1 MHAEESNL
9 LDFLKKAT
17 QFTIP
22 IFQRTYSW
30 GEEEVKQLWDDIIRT
45 GKNENMKSHFIG
57 SIVYIFQEKSDIVFQ
72 SAMVIDGQQRLTT
85 ISLLLEALARF
96 VGEEEPIDG
105 FSAEKI
111 RAYYLINHL
120 EKVSRKYKLLLT
132 QTDKDTLISLVTQ
145 QKYPNEYSL
154 RIKYAFDFFQS
165 KISGLGS
172 NLKYLCSGLAKLMV
186 VSISLT
192 NGQDNPQL
200 IFESMNSTG
209 KELSQADLIRNYV
222 LMDLPFEEQT
232 NLYNHYW
239 RPMEISF
246 GQEAYDKHFDAFM
259 RHYLTMR
266 TGTIP
271 RLREVYKAF
280 KEFRVGPTNPF
291 EDTKSLL
298 DDVCR
303 FSDYYVTVALKQLK
317 PDKLNDAIQDLREL
331 DVDTSYPFVLELFDD
346 YSQNRLSKEDFVRIL
361 RLTESYVFRRNVC
374 GIPTNSLNK
383 TFANFTKTIDKT
395 NFLES
400 IEAAYK
406 LMPSY
411 RRFPT
416 DDEFERD
423 LKFRDLYNFRGRN
436 YWLRKLENH
445 ERKEVVSVLG
455 YTIEHIM
462 PQNEN
467 LSVEWQQELG
477 PDWKE
482 IHGSMLH
489 TIGNLTL
496 TGYNSE
502 YSDKPFHEK
511 QTKPDEGFQFSP
523 LRLNVGLGQVGKWNK
538 EAIEQR
544 ANRLAKQAIG
554 VWTYPVIEEEVLQKY
569 KEKPKPTG
577 IYTLDNFKYLSVG
590 SHTRDLFEE
599 IRKEI
604 LLIDPVVTEEV
615 KKVYIAYKA
624 ETNFVDITPLSKSLY
639 FTLNMS
645 FEKIRDPRNLCRNV
659 SKVGRWG
666 NGEVEARI
674 KDYGDIPYAM
684 SLIRQ
689 SFDHQMGNWREEE

>member
-30 GEEEVKQLWDDIIRT
+30 GDEEVKQLWDDIIRT
-45 GKNENMKSHFIG
+45 GKNENIKSHFIG
-57 SIVYIFQEKSDIVFQ
+57 SIVYIFQENIDIVFQ

-96 VGEEEPIDG
+96 VGEDEPIDG
-105 FSAEKI
+105 FSADKI
-111 RAYYLINHL
+111 REYYLINRL
-120 EKVSRKYKLLLT
+120 EKENRKYKLLLT
-132 QTDKDTLISLVTQ
+132 QTDKDTLINLVTQ
-145 QKYPNEYSL
+145 QKYPKDYSL
-154 RIKYAFDFFQS
+154 RIKEAFDFFETNIKKLKS
-165 KISGLGS
+165 DF
-172 NLKYLCSGLAKLMV
+172 KYLCAGLAKLMV
-186 VSISLT
+186 VSIALA

-222 LMDLPFEEQT
+222 LMDLPAEEQT
-232 NLYNHYW
+232 LLYQHYW
-239 RPMEISF
+239 RPMEIGF
-246 GQEAYDKHFDAFM
+246 GQEAYEKHFDAFM
-259 RHYLTMR
+259 RHYLTLR
-266 TGTIP
+266 SGSIP
-271 RLREVYKAF
+271 RLRDVYKAF
-280 KEFRVGPTNPF
+280 KEYTSDPTNPF

-303 FSDYYVTVALKQLK
+303 FSNYYVNMALKPLR
-317 PDKLNDAIQDLREL
+317 PDILNDVILDLREL
-331 DVDTSYPFVLELFDD
+331 DVDTSYPFLLELYDDFD
-346 YSQNRLSKEDFVRIL
+346 QNKLSKEDFVRIM

-383 TFANFTKTIDKT
+383 TFANFTKTIDKA
-395 NFLES
+395 NYLES
-400 IEAAYK
+400 IEATYK

-411 RRFPT
+411 RRFPS
-416 DDEFERD
+416 DDEFVRD
-423 LKFRDLYNFRGRN
+423 LKLRDLYNFRNRS

-445 ERKEVVSVLG
+445 GKKEFVSIG
-455 YTIEHIM
+455 EYTIEHIM

-467 LSVEWQQELG
+467 LSMEWQQELG
-477 PDWKE
+477 PDWRE
-482 IHGSMLH
+482 IHSSMLH
-489 TIGNLTL
+489 TLGNLTL

-502 YSDKPFHEK
+502 YSDKPFRVKKTTEK
-511 QTKPDEGFQFSP
+511 GFMYSP
-523 LRLNVGLGQVGKWNK
+523 LRLNEGLGQVDRWNK

-544 ANRLAKQAIG
+544 AGRLARQAIT
-554 VWTYPVIEEEVLQKY
+554 VWSYPEIEEEALQKY
-569 KEKPKPTG
+569 KGKPKPSG
-577 IYTLDNFKYLSVG
+577 VYTVDNFTYLSRG
-590 SHTRDLFEE
+590 GHTKELFEA

-604 LLIDPVVTEEV
+604 LAIDPVVTEEF

-624 ETNFVDITPLSKSLY
+624 ETNFVDITPMSNSLY
-639 FTLNMS
+639 MTLNMS
-645 FEKIRDPRNLCRNV
+645 FEKIRDPKKLCRNV

-674 KDYGDIPYAM
+674 KEFDDIPYVM

-689 SFDHQMGNWREEE
+689 SFDHQMGNGREEE

>member
-45 GKNENMKSHFIG
+45 GKNENIKSHFIG
-57 SIVYIFQEKSDIVFQ
+57 SIVYIFQEKGDIVFQ

-85 ISLLLEALARF
+85 LSLLLEALARF
-96 VGEEEPIDG
+96 VGEDEPIDG
-105 FSAEKI
+105 FSAQKI
-111 RAYYLINHL
+111 REYYLVNRL
-120 EKVSRKYKLLLT
+120 EKANRKYKLLLT
-132 QTDKDTLISLVTQ
+132 QTDKDTLINLVTQ
-145 QKYPNEYSL
+145 QKFPNDYSL
-154 RIKYAFDFFQS
+154 RIKDAFDFFQT
-165 KISGLGS
+165 KIAGLGTG
-172 NLKYLCSGLAKLMV
+172 LKYLCAGLAKLMV
-186 VSISLT
+186 VSIALA

-222 LMDLPFEEQT
+222 LMDLPAEEQT

-246 GQEAYDKHFDAFM
+246 GQEAYENHFDAFM

-266 TGTIP
+266 TGSIP

-280 KEFRVGPTNPF
+280 KDYRVDPENPF

-303 FSDYYVTVALKQLK
+303 FSDYYVTLVLKQLK
-317 PDKLNDAIQDLREL
+317 TDKLNDVIMDLREL
-331 DVDTSYPFVLELFDD
+331 DVDTAIPFLLELLDD
-346 YSQNRLSKEDFVRIL
+346 YEQRILSKEELVRVL

-383 TFANFTKTIDKT
+383 TFANFTKVIDKT
-395 NFLES
+395 NYRES
-400 IEAAYK
+400 IEVTYK

-411 RRFPT
+411 RRFPS

-423 LKFRDLYNFRGRN
+423 LRLRDLYNFRNRS

-445 ERKEVVSVLG
+445 GKKEFVSIG
-455 YTIEHIM
+455 EYTIEHIM

-467 LSVEWQQELG
+467 LSEEWQEELG

-482 IHGSMLH
+482 IHSSMLH
-489 TIGNLTL
+489 TLGNLTL

-502 YSDKPFHEK
+502 YSDKPFQVKKATEN
-511 QTKPDEGFQFSP
+511 GFMFSP
-523 LRLNVGLGQVGKWNK
+523 LRLNEGLGQVNRWNK
-538 EAIEQR
+538 EAIDQR
-544 ANRLAKQAIG
+544 ADRLSRQAVS
-554 VWTYPVIEEEVLQKY
+554 VWSYPEVEDELIKKY
-569 KEKPKPTG
+569 KEKPKPSG
-577 IYTLDNFKYLSVG
+577 VYTVDHFTYLSRG
-590 SHTRDLFEE
+590 GHTRDLFEA

-604 LLIDPVVTEEV
+604 LSIDPVVTEEF

-639 FTLNMS
+639 MTLNMS

-659 SKVGRWG
+659 SRVGRWG

-674 KDYGDIPYAM
+674 KEFGDIPYVM

-689 SFDHQMGNWREEE
+689 SFDHQMGNGHEKE

>member
-30 GEEEVKQLWDDIIRT
+30 GSEEVTQLWDDIIRT
-45 GKNENMKSHFIG
+45 GKNENIKSHFIG
-57 SIVYIFQEKSDIVFQ
+57 SIVYIFQEKNDIVFQ

-85 ISLLLEALARF
+85 ISLLLEALARY
-96 VGEEEPIDG
+96 VGEDEPIDG

-111 RAYYLINHL
+111 REYYLINRL
-120 EKVSRKYKLLLT
+120 EKENRKYKLLLT
-132 QTDKDTLISLVTQ
+132 QTDKDTLINLVTQ

-154 RIKYAFDFFQS
+154 RIKDAFDFFQT
-165 KISGLGS
+165 KIASLGS
-172 NLKYLCSGLAKLMV
+172 DLKYLCNGLAKLMV
-186 VSISLT
+186 VSIALT

-222 LMDLPFEEQT
+222 LMDLPVEEQT
-232 NLYNHYW
+232 LLYNHYW

-246 GQEAYDKHFDAFM
+246 GQEAYENHFDAFM

-266 TGTIP
+266 TRTIP

-280 KEFRVGPTNPF
+280 KEYSGDPENPF

-303 FSDYYVTVALKQLK
+303 FSNYYVTLVLKQLK
-317 PDKLNDAIQDLREL
+317 ADKLNDAILDLREL
-331 DVDTSYPFVLELFDD
+331 DVDTAIPFLLELFDD
-346 YSQNRLSKEDFVRIL
+346 YEQKILSKDDFVRIL

-374 GIPTNSLNK
+374 SIPTNSLNK

-395 NFLES
+395 YYLES
-400 IEAAYK
+400 IEVAYK

-416 DDEFERD
+416 DEEFERD
-423 LKFRDLYNFRGRN
+423 LKLRDLYNFRNRS

-445 ERKEVVSVLG
+445 GKKEFVSIG
-455 YTIEHIM
+455 EYTVEHIM

-467 LSVEWQQELG
+467 LSAEWQQELG

-482 IHGSMLH
+482 IHSSLLH
-489 TIGNLTL
+489 TLGNLTL

-502 YSDKPFHEK
+502 YSDKPFKVKKTTEK
-511 QTKPDEGFQFSP
+511 GFMYSP
-523 LRLNVGLGQVGKWNK
+523 LRLNEGLGQVSRWNK

-544 ANRLAKQAIG
+544 ADRLARQAIN
-554 VWTYPVIEEEVLQKY
+554 VWSYPEVPEEVLQKY
-569 KEKPKPTG
+569 KEKTKPSAV
-577 IYTLDNFKYLSVG
+577 YTLNNFKYLSDG
-590 SHTRDLFEE
+590 SHTRELFEA

-604 LLIDPVVTEEV
+604 LAIDPVVTEEF

-624 ETNFVDITPLSKSLY
+624 ETNFVDITPLAKSLY
-639 FTLNMS
+639 MTLNLS

-666 NGEVEARI
+666 NGEVEVRI
-674 KDYGDIPYAM
+674 KDFGDIPYVM

-689 SFDHQMGNWREEE
+689 SFDHQMGNGRQEE

>member
-1 MHAEESNL
+1 MHAEQANL
-9 LDFLKKAT
+9 LGLLRKAT

-30 GEEEVKQLWDDIIRT
+30 GEEELKQLWDDIMRT
-45 GKNENMKSHFIG
+45 GKNENIKSHFIG
-57 SIVYIFQEKSDIVFQ
+57 SIVYVYQDGDIIFQPS
-72 SAMVIDGQQRLTT
+72 MVIDGQQRLTT

-96 VGEEEPIDG
+96 VGDDEPVDD
-105 FSAEKI
+105 FSADKI
-111 RAYYLINHL
+111 REYYLINRL
-120 EKVSRKYKLLLT
+120 SKGDRKYKLLLT
-132 QTDKDTLISLVTQ
+132 QTDKDTLINLVTQ

-172 NLKYLCSGLAKLMV
+172 NLKHLCFGLAKLMV
-186 VSISLT
+186 VSISLAS
-192 NGQDNPQL
+192 GQDNPQL

-222 LMDLPFEEQT
+222 LMDLPEEEQT

-246 GQEAYDKHFDAFM
+246 GQEAYENHFDAFM

-266 TGTIP
+266 TGIIP
-271 RLREVYKAF
+271 RLRDVYKAF
-280 KEFRVGPTNPF
+280 KEYRVDPKNPF

-303 FSDYYVTVALKQLK
+303 FSNYYVTLVLK
-317 PDKLNDAIQDLREL
+317 PLKTDKLNDAIKDIREL
-331 DVDTSYPFVLELFDD
+331 DVETAIPFLLEVMDD
-346 YSQNRLSKEDFVRIL
+346 YEQNILSKDDLIQIL

-374 GIPTNSLNK
+374 SIPTNSLNK
-383 TFANFTKTIDKT
+383 TFATFTKTIDKT
-395 NFLES
+395 NYLES
-400 IEAAYK
+400 VEAAYK

-411 RRFPT
+411 RRFPS
-416 DDEFERD
+416 DEEFERE
-423 LKFRDLYNFRGRN
+423 LKHRDLFNFRN
-436 YWLRKLENH
+436 KYYWLRKLENFGK
-445 ERKEVVSVLG
+445 KEFVSVES
-455 YTIEHIM
+455 YSVEHIM

-482 IHGSMLH
+482 IQSSLLH

-502 YSDKPFHEK
+502 YSDKPFHDK
-511 QTKPDEGFQFSP
+511 QILPDEGFLFSP
-523 LRLNVGLGQVGKWNK
+523 LRLNAGLGLVCRWNK
-538 EAIEQR
+538 EAIDQR
-544 ANRLAKQAIG
+544 ADRLARQAIG
-554 VWTYPVIEEEVLQKY
+554 VWFYPEIDDEALQKY
-569 KEKPKPTG
+569 KEKPKYPG
-577 IYTLDNFKYLSVG
+577 IYSIESFPYLARG
-590 SHTRDLFEE
+590 GQTRELFEDL
-599 IRKEI
+599 RKEI
-604 LLIDPVVTEEV
+604 LLIDPVVTEEF

-624 ETNFVDITPLSKSLY
+624 ETNFVDITPMAKSLY
-639 FTLNMS
+639 LTLNMS
-645 FEKIRDPRNLCRNV
+645 FEKIRDPRNKCRNV

-666 NGEVEARI
+666 NGEVEVSI
-674 KDYGDIPYAM
+674 KNHDDIPYVM

-689 SFDHQMGNWREEE
+689 SFDHQMGNGREEE

>member
-30 GEEEVKQLWDDIIRT
+30 GSEEVTQLWDDIIRT
-45 GKNENMKSHFIG
+45 GKNENIKSHFIG
-57 SIVYIFQEKSDIVFQ
+57 SIVYIFQEKNDIVFQ

-85 ISLLLEALARF
+85 ISLLLEALARY
-96 VGEEEPIDG
+96 VGEDEPIDG

-111 RAYYLINHL
+111 REYYLINRL
-120 EKVSRKYKLLLT
+120 EKENRKYKLLLT
-132 QTDKDTLISLVTQ
+132 QTDKDTLINLVTQ

-154 RIKYAFDFFQS
+154 RIKDAFDFFQT
-165 KISGLGS
+165 KIASLGS
-172 NLKYLCSGLAKLMV
+172 DLKYLCNGLAKLMV
-186 VSISLT
+186 VSIALT

-222 LMDLPFEEQT
+222 LMDLPVEEQT
-232 NLYNHYW
+232 LLYNHYW

-246 GQEAYDKHFDAFM
+246 GQEAYENHFDAFM

-266 TGTIP
+266 TRTIP

-280 KEFRVGPTNPF
+280 KEYSGDPENPF

-303 FSDYYVTVALKQLK
+303 FSNYYVTLVLKQLK
-317 PDKLNDAIQDLREL
+317 ADKLNDAILDLREL
-331 DVDTSYPFVLELFDD
+331 DVDTAIPFLLELFDD
-346 YSQNRLSKEDFVRIL
+346 YEQKILSKDDFVRIL

-374 GIPTNSLNK
+374 SIPTNSLNK

-395 NFLES
+395 YYLES
-400 IEAAYK
+400 IEVAYK

-416 DDEFERD
+416 DEEFERD
-423 LKFRDLYNFRGRN
+423 LKLRDLYNFRNRS

-445 ERKEVVSVLG
+445 GKNEFVSIG
-455 YTIEHIM
+455 EYTVEHIM

-467 LSVEWQQELG
+467 LSAEWQQELG

-482 IHGSMLH
+482 IHSSLLH
-489 TIGNLTL
+489 TLGNLTL

-502 YSDKPFHEK
+502 YSDKPFKVKKTTEK
-511 QTKPDEGFQFSP
+511 GFMYSP
-523 LRLNVGLGQVGKWNK
+523 LRLNEGLGQVSRWNK

-544 ANRLAKQAIG
+544 ADRLARQAIN
-554 VWTYPVIEEEVLQKY
+554 VWSYPEVPEEVLQKY
-569 KEKPKPTG
+569 KEKTKPSAV
-577 IYTLDNFKYLSVG
+577 YTLNNFKYLSDG
-590 SHTRDLFEE
+590 SHTRELFEA

-604 LLIDPVVTEEV
+604 LAIDPVVTEEF

-624 ETNFVDITPLSKSLY
+624 ETNFVDITPLAKSLY
-639 FTLNMS
+639 MTLNLS

-666 NGEVEARI
+666 NGEVEVRI
-674 KDYGDIPYAM
+674 KDFGDIPYVM

-689 SFDHQMGNWREEE
+689 SFDHQMGNGRQEE